1 MAAGLLIC
9 IMLLFTGVCG
19 AICEP
24 SFEILADEWTWEAGG
39 VCRFHGEILSDQDI
53 PDAEVELEIKTRL
66 QDSGS
71 ISFTELNGKR
81 IKIRKQ
87 GPTQKADLQK
97 GISLPF
103 EGQWI
108 LPDELE
114 QEISFAEIELSVRD
128 STGNTLGKGRMQM
141 GTPEG
146 NAGLLQEITADRM
159 ALLLLMAGIIL
170 WLAALGRHAML
181 NKMNKLKGI

>member
-1 MAAGLLIC
+1 MAAGLLMC
-9 IMLLFTGVCG
+9 IMLLFMGVCG

-53 PDAEVELEIKTRL
+53 PDAELELEIKTRL
-66 QDSGS
+66 QDSGTV
-71 ISFTELNGKR
+71 SFTEMNGKR

-87 GPTQKADLQK
+87 GPVQKADLQK
-97 GISLPF
+97 GQALPF

-108 LPDELE
+108 LPDEME

-128 STGNTLGKGRMQM
+128 GAGNDLGKGRLQM
-141 GTPEG
+141 GTSEG
-146 NAGLLQEITADRM
+146 NTGLMQEITADRM
-159 ALLLLMAGIIL
+159 ALLLLAAGMIL
-170 WLAALGRHAML
+170 WLTALGRHVML